1 MAPEHRN
8 IVNKT
13 TTTGKKNQH
22 HYIKSWLG
30 TKLVTIKGVI
40 SNTRFN
46 EVRKF

>member
-13 TTTGKKNQH
+13 TTGRKKH
-22 HYIKSWLG
+22 HYVKSWLG